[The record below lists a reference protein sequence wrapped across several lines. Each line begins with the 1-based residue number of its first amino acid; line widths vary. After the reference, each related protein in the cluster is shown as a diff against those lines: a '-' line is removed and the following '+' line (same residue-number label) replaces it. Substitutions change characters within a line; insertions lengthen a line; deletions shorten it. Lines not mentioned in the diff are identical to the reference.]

1 MLTEIFSVIYRFM
14 DLILPFTWAEPVFMK
29 NALIALVLIAPASA
43 LIGIH
48 LTAFRMA
55 FFSDAIAHS
64 AFTGVA
70 LGFLFSVNP
79 SISMAIFAIV
89 ISILIYF
96 IEKKSNISM
105 DNIISVIMS
114 LGVAGGLCIVSFR
127 KSFMRDFQSFLFGDI
142 LTVSQFEILFILL
155 VLILIIIWS
164 YQNYNHLSVMSLSQ
178 LLIIDKVK
186 SRGLGKLLFSLLCA
200 VLVAVSIKV
209 TGMLLITSLL
219 VIPAVTAR
227 LIAKSEGRVFWIAF
241 MITAGMSLLALILSY
256 QLDMATSGII
266 IVLLSACFFIAYF
279 LKTVLKISL

>member
-1 MLTEIFSVIYRFM
+1 M
-14 DLILPFTWAEPVFMK
+14 
-29 NALIALVLIAPASA
+29 
-43 LIGIH
+43 
-48 LTAFRMA
+48 
-55 FFSDAIAHS
+55 
-64 AFTGVA
+64 
-70 LGFLFSVNP
+70 
-79 SISMAIFAIV
+79 
-89 ISILIYF
+89 
-96 IEKKSNISM
+96 
-105 DNIISVIMS
+105 
-114 LGVAGGLCIVSFR
+114 
-127 KSFMRDFQSFLFGDI
+127 LFGDI